1 MKENIPG
8 LILKML
14 EVITLHNPLSLCV
27 PPYICTLKINEK
39 TRTIRED
46 GGLNVWTV
54 EVGVETLLSGTKR

>member
-39 TRTIRED
+39 TRTQVPRRRRSERVD
-46 GGLNVWTV
+46 SGG
-54 EVGVETLLSGTKR
+54 GG